1 MTTRGGTLKEYLDSH
16 PDSADLLEHLRHAIG
31 ALGPVEEKESKSQL
45 AFRRRRNVALAWAPG
60 QYLGKRGA
68 PLVLTLTFP
77 ERDQS
82 SRWKEIVEPSPGLY
96 THHLE
101 LNDPSEIDDQVRVWL
116 QRAYDAAG

>member
-16 PDSADLLEHLRHAIG
+16 RDSADLLEHVRHAIR

-45 AFRRRRNVALAWAPG
+45 AFRRRRNIALAWAPG
-60 QYLGKRGA
+60 QYLGDRGA
-68 PLVLTLTFP
+68 PLVLTLTFA

-101 LNDPSEIDDQVRVWL
+101 LNDPSEIDDQVRAWL
-116 QRAYDAAG
+116 QQAYDAAG

>member
-1 MTTRGGTLKEYLDSH
+1 MTTRGGTLKEYLDNH
-16 PDSADLLEHLRHAIG
+16 PDSADLLEHLRLAIS
-31 ALGPVEEKESKSQL
+31 ALGPVEEKESNSQL
-45 AFRRRRNVALAWAPG
+45 AFRRRRNVAVAWAPG
-60 QYLGKRGA
+60 QYLGQRGA

>member
-1 MTTRGGTLKEYLDSH
+1 MTTQGGTLKEYLDVH
-16 PDSADLLEHLRHAIG
+16 PDSADLLEHLRKAIG
-31 ALGPVEEKESKSQL
+31 ALGPVEEKESRSQL